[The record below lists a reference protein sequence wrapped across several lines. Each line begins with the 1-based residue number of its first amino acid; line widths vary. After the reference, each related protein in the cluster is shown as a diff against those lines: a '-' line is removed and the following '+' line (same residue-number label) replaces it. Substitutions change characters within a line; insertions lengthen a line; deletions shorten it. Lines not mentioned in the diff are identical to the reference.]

1 MQNEI
6 APVSVGLRFY
16 FLVLFFLKHN
26 LRLLYDPPM
35 VNLCIN
41 RRGAPIRLSIY
52 FVSETTER
60 KKSQIVANSARTQ
73 PLIPCDQKLLHIFN
87 EKYID

>member
-60 KKSQIVANSARTQ
+60 KKITDSG
-73 PLIPCDQKLLHIFN
+73 K
-87 EKYID
+87 